1 MKITIIYPRLL
12 NTGSNMEVIE
22 GISNFQEKPYGISFN
37 IKENYMFMG
46 YNNITG
52 FVLKEEDKND
62 T

>member
-1 MKITIIYPRLL
+1 
-12 NTGSNMEVIE
+12 MEVIE

-37 IKENYMFMG
+37 VKENYMFMG

>member
-1 MKITIIYPRLL
+1 
-12 NTGSNMEVIE
+12 MEVIE
-22 GISNFQEKPYGISFN
+22 GISNFQEKHYGISFN
-37 IKENYMFMG
+37 VKENYMFMG